1 MKILNK
7 IYYLKKSP
15 PIFWIWPSNGAN
27 PQWTNLPSEFF
38 PNCPAIV
45 VPPFGQIQSQHFQ
58 FSMILMSANL
68 EEMFDQKVLA
78 LVLPFFV
85 QIGWKFVGDEGRKD
99 QGWQFEWKNWHFEG
113 KWGKMEAIQG
123 IEYLKVENE
132 HGWH

>member
-1 MKILNK
+1 V
-7 IYYLKKSP
+7 
-15 PIFWIWPSNGAN
+15 A
-27 PQWTNLPSEFF
+27 
-38 PNCPAIV
+38 
-45 VPPFGQIQSQHFQ
+45 PPFGQIQSQHFQ

-85 QIGWKFVGDEGRKD
+85 QIGWKFVEDEGRKGQD
-99 QGWQFEWKNWHFEG
+99 WQFEWKNWHFEG